1 VLNNVANSL
10 IEITAACVIQLI
22 LVTPISNEGAEIES
36 VLRRGLSRGTLV
48 RETDLRH
55 AVRHADYVYTDTW
68 VDMEFFKDPSFASLK
83 DERVELMLPYQ
94 INMELL
100 SESKAKIM
108 HDMPIHV
115 GFEISREAVKSSRSI
130 IFQQAEN
137 RLDAQKAVITK
148 LLDGL

>member
-1 VLNNVANSL
+1 
-10 IEITAACVIQLI
+10 
-22 LVTPISNEGAEIES
+22 
-36 VLRRGLSRGTLV
+36 
-48 RETDLRH
+48 
-55 AVRHADYVYTDTW
+55 
-68 VDMEFFKDPSFASLK
+68 
-83 DERVELMLPYQ
+83 MLPYQ